1 MEKRKWYDKN
11 IETSL
16 MGFGV
21 MRVKTVNGVID
32 EQKGFELIDY
42 AYNHGINY
50 FDTAMPYTG
59 GQNEKFLG
67 KALKKYPRESLYIA
81 TKLSYGTV
89 KTKEEMIACIDEQ
102 LANLQTDYIDFYLL
116 HALSRDRFEKLLEW
130 DVFSHVEKLKK
141 EGKIR
146 YIGFSFHDDYEAFKY
161 ILNYYNWDFCQIQLN
176 YMDTNHQQGIQGYY
190 DCVEKKIPVV
200 VMEPLKGGKLANFN
214 NDINSLFKNESDS
227 SIASWGLRWVGS
239 LPGVVTLLSGMN
251 EIDQVIDNV
260 NTFTNFKP
268 LNSHEIDLINK
279 ASQEIRSLTKVDCT
293 GCRYCMPCSVGVNIP
308 RNFSMINEFAMYNQ
322 IGDLKW
328 TLEGLKKQDAYAD
341 KCVNC
346 RKCVKLCPQMID
358 IPKMLRLVTKTV
370 EEVLE

>member
-1 MEKRKWYDKN
+1 MEKRRWYDKN

-214 NDINSLFKNESDS
+214 NDINGLFKNESNS

-251 EIDQVIDNV
+251 EMDQVIDNV

-279 ASQEIRSLTKVDCT
+279 ASQEIRNLTKVDCT
-293 GCRYCMPCSVGVNIP
+293 GCRYCIPCSVGVNIP

-328 TLEGLKKQDAYAD
+328 ILEGLKKQDAYAD

-358 IPKMLRLVTKTV
+358 IPKMLHLVTKTV

>member
-1 MEKRKWYDKN
+1 MYNKIIKKRGTIMEKRRWYDKN

-146 YIGFSFHDDYEAFKY
+146 YI
-161 ILNYYNWDFCQIQLN
+161 
-176 YMDTNHQQGIQGYY
+176 
-190 DCVEKKIPVV
+190 
-200 VMEPLKGGKLANFN
+200 
-214 NDINSLFKNESDS
+214 
-227 SIASWGLRWVGS
+227 
-239 LPGVVTLLSGMN
+239 TLLHLS
-251 EIDQVIDNV
+251 VV
-260 NTFTNFKP
+260 
-268 LNSHEIDLINK
+268 
-279 ASQEIRSLTKVDCT
+279 ARSV
-293 GCRYCMPCSVGVNIP
+293 
-308 RNFSMINEFAMYNQ
+308 
-322 IGDLKW
+322 
-328 TLEGLKKQDAYAD
+328 
-341 KCVNC
+341 
-346 RKCVKLCPQMID
+346 
-358 IPKMLRLVTKTV
+358 
-370 EEVLE
+370 

>member
-1 MEKRKWYDKN
+1 MKKRKWYNKN

-21 MRVKTVNGVID
+21 MRVKTIDGIVD
-32 EQKGFELIDY
+32 EQKGLELIDY

-50 FDTAMPYTG
+50 FDTAMPYTN

-67 KALKKYPRESLYIA
+67 KALKKYPRESVYIA

-102 LANLQTDYIDFYLL
+102 LENLQTNYIDFYLL
-116 HALSRDRFEKLLEW
+116 HALSRERFEKLLEW
-130 DVFSHVEKLKK
+130 DVFSHVEKLKQ

-146 YIGFSFHDDYEAFKY
+146 YIGFSFHDDYEVFKY

-200 VMEPLKGGKLANFN
+200 IMEPLKGGKLANFN
-214 NDINSLFKNESDS
+214 SDINKLFNEQSDA

-239 LPGVVTLLSGMN
+239 LSGVVTLLSGMN

-260 NTFTNFKP
+260 NTFTDFKP
-268 LNSHEIDLINK
+268 LDSRELALVDK
-279 ASQEIRSLTKVDCT
+279 VAEEVRALTKVDCT
-293 GCRYCMPCSVGVNIP
+293 GCAYCMPCPAGVDIP
-308 RNFSMINEFAMYNQ
+308 RNFAMLNEYAMYNRTS
-322 IGDLKW
+322 DLKW
-328 TLEGLKKQDAYAD
+328 TLDGLKNKNVYAD
-341 KCVNC
+341 NCVNC
-346 RKCVKLCPQMID
+346 KKCVKLCPQMID
-358 IPKMLRLVTKTV
+358 IPLKLKLVTKTV
-370 EEVLE
+370 EELVK